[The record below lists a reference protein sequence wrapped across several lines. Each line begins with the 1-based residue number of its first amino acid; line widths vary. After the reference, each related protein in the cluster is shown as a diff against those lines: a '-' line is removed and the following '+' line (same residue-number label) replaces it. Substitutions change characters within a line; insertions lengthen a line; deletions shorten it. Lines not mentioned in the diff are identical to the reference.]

1 MHVHTHG
8 LGSHR
13 CGKTDK
19 KLEKNLDPP
28 IIKPIIRER
37 TSILWEGPNISLIFC
52 RVYHIGGIFGG
63 VHESAYQLEAFMG
76 IIEKQDYHKQ

>member
-8 LGSHR
+8 LGSRR

-37 TSILWEGPNISLIFC
+37 TSLLWEGPNISLIFC
-52 RVYHIGGIFGG
+52 RVYNTSSTLGHVYGHAHQPEAIVGTFEIGF
-63 VHESAYQLEAFMG
+63 
-76 IIEKQDYHKQ
+76 